1 MDHRPPATSGPGSL
15 PARAARRE
23 PSRRRLPATSAIL
36 GLVGTMIAAFPV
48 VAQEGQAGSRSCT
61 LRLQPTDAT
70 EARRIETGPETYI
83 THVWGGLVWTCGDAR
98 MEADSAVKYD
108 LDARLEM
115 IGSVDYRDSIRTLT
129 SRELEYFQRE
139 DRIVARGDVFLTR
152 LASESTLEAP
162 RVEFFRAM
170 GPGPQRTLATGRA
183 HMVFHTDTVP
193 PRDGP
198 PVVVDADEAE
208 FLGEREVRAWGDV
221 QITRPDLEA
230 TADSAVFRR
239 EEGTGELFGSP
250 EARSEGFTLAGERLR
265 TLFEEGEVDRVEAVG
280 DARAS
285 GESFELFAPR
295 IVARVSEEE
304 VEEIWAFGEGRVA
317 ALSETYRLGGDSIRF
332 AFVDGAIDSLQSVG
346 EATALQVGDDPPDDP
361 RAEPVLDVE
370 GSRSWV
376 TGDTVTL
383 SFEPVDGDGSPP
395 TGAPDS
401 AATDRDTTSDS
412 VGATAPGAAADT
424 SSRARLRSMR
434 AIGSARA
441 YYVVPSESAGTADLT
456 GGARDYMLGREIV
469 VHFRDGEV
477 DRVEGTQAIG
487 IHLDPVEGEGTGGAA
502 GADTTP
508 TDTTAAPDS
517 VAPSDTTAVP
527 DTVAPPDTTTR
538 QRPIV
543 ENSRPWRDRREGNRD
558 G

>member
-1 MDHRPPATSGPGSL
+1 MSA
-15 PARAARRE
+15 
-23 PSRRRLPATSAIL
+23 SAIL
-36 GLVGTMIAAFPV
+36 GLVGTIIVASPV
-48 VAQEGQAGSRSCT
+48 GAQEGEAGNRSCT
-61 LRLQPTDAT
+61 LRLQPTDST

-108 LDARLEM
+108 SDARLEM

-265 TLFEEGEVDRVEAVG
+265 TLFDEGEIDRVEAVG
-280 DARAS
+280 DARAT
-285 GESFELFAPR
+285 GEGFELFAPR
-295 IVARVSEEE
+295 IVARVAEEE
-304 VEEIWAFGEGRVA
+304 VEEMWAFGEGRVA

-346 EATALQVGDDPPDDP
+346 GATALQVGDDPPDDP

-383 SFEPVDGDGSPP
+383 SFEPVDGEGPPP
-395 TGAPDS
+395 TGDPDS

-412 VGATAPGAAADT
+412 ADTTARGAAADT

-441 YYVVPSESAGTADLT
+441 YYVVASDSAGTAELT
-456 GGARDYMLGREIV
+456 GGARDYMLGSEIV

-477 DRVEGTQAIG
+477 DRVEGRQAIG
-487 IHLDPVEGEGTGGAA
+487 IHLDPAEGGGTGSAT
-502 GADTTP
+502 GADTTGADTP
-508 TDTTAAPDS
+508 PADTTAAPDTT
-517 VAPSDTTAVP
+517 APPDTTGVP
-527 DTVAPPDTTTR
+527 DTVAPPDTTAR
-538 QRPIV
+538 HRPTV
-543 ENSRPWRDRREGNRD
+543 GKRRPWNDRTGRSRD

>member
-1 MDHRPPATSGPGSL
+1 
-15 PARAARRE
+15 
-23 PSRRRLPATSAIL
+23 
-36 GLVGTMIAAFPV
+36 MIAASPLG
-48 VAQEGQAGSRSCT
+48 AQEGGAGSRGCT
-61 LRLQPTDAT
+61 LRLQPTEST

-129 SRELEYFQRE
+129 SRELEYFQQE

-170 GPGPQRTLATGRA
+170 GPGPQRTLASGRA

-230 TADSAVFRR
+230 TADSAVFLR

-250 EARSEGFTLAGERLR
+250 EARSEGFTLAGDRLR
-265 TLFEEGEVDRVEAVG
+265 TLFDEGEIDRVEAVG
-280 DARAS
+280 DARAT
-285 GESFELFAPR
+285 GEGFELFAPR
-295 IVARVSEEE
+295 IVARIAEEE
-304 VEEIWAFGEGRVA
+304 VEEMWAFGEGRVA

-346 EATALQVGDDPPDDP
+346 GATALQVGDDPPDDP

-383 SFEPVDGDGSPP
+383 SFEPADDEGPP
-395 TGAPDS
+395 PAGPPDS
-401 AATDRDTTSDS
+401 AATDGDTTSDS
-412 VGATAPGAAADT
+412 AGTTAPDAAADT
-424 SSRARLRSMR
+424 STRARLRSMR

-441 YYVVPSESAGTADLT
+441 YYVVSSDSAGTSGLA
-456 GGARDYMLGREIV
+456 GGARDYMLGSEIV

-487 IHLDPVEGEGTGGAA
+487 IHLDPVEGAGTGSAT
-502 GADTTP
+502 GADTTGA
-508 TDTTAAPDS
+508 DTTAA
-517 VAPSDTTAVP
+517 SDTVVPPDTAAVP
-527 DTVAPPDTTTR
+527 DTVAPPDTTGVSDTVAPPDTAAR
-538 QRPIV
+538 HRPTV
-543 ENSRPWRDRREGNRD
+543 GNCRPWNDRSGRSRD

>member
-1 MDHRPPATSGPGSL
+1 
-15 PARAARRE
+15 
-23 PSRRRLPATSAIL
+23 
-36 GLVGTMIAAFPV
+36 MIAVSPV
-48 VAQEGQAGSRSCT
+48 GAQEGEGGNRSCT
-61 LRLQPTDAT
+61 LRLQPTDST

-129 SRELEYFQRE
+129 SREMEYFQRE

-265 TLFEEGEVDRVEAVG
+265 TLFDEGEIDRVEAVG

-285 GESFELFAPR
+285 GEGFELFAPR
-295 IVARVSEEE
+295 IVARVAEEE
-304 VEEIWAFGEGRVA
+304 VEEMWAFGEGRVA

-332 AFVDGAIDSLQSVG
+332 VFVDGAIDSLRSVG

-383 SFEPVDGDGSPP
+383 SFEPADGDGAPP
-395 TGAPDS
+395 TALPDS
-401 AATDRDTTSDS
+401 AAASDTTSDS
-412 VGATAPGAAADT
+412 AGTTASGAAADT

-434 AIGSARA
+434 AIGNARA
-441 YYVVPSESAGTADLT
+441 YYVVASESAGTDGLT
-456 GGARDYMLGREIV
+456 GGARDYMLGSEIV
-469 VHFRDGEV
+469 VHFRNGEV
-477 DRVEGTQAIG
+477 DRVEGRQAIG
-487 IHLDPVEGEGTGGAA
+487 IHLDPAEGGGTGGAT
-502 GADTTP
+502 GADTAGTDTP
-508 TDTTAAPDS
+508 PADTTAAPDT
-517 VAPSDTTAVP
+517 VVPPDTTAVP
-527 DTVAPPDTTTR
+527 DTATPPDTTAR
-538 QRPIV
+538 HRPAV
-543 ENSRPWRDRREGNRD
+543 GKNRPWKDSSGRSRD